1 MVCPKCNKELKEGHL
16 YCEYCGTEIQIVPD
30 FDPEIDERIS
40 VTLSEVA
47 EELSSSNM
55 VETGHKQVHSRKRK
69 FRPGRKVI
77 FAFLIGL
84 FVISLAV
91 IAAVNFSRYYSY
103 EYQYAK
109 AQHEYENG
117 SYELSIQTARHAGT
131 LNTEEEKTK
140 LLLADDYYALQKYDE
155 SIAVLMEIIDLFPG
169 DLNIYERLVA
179 NYEAKGDNKA
189 IGELIKNSGDTAI
202 AARFSA
208 YVSVPPQFSLEEG
221 TYYEPETL
229 RLMANGNGTVY
240 YTLNGETPNEN
251 SRVYKTAIFLEEG
264 TTVVSAVYM
273 NEKGIIS
280 ESVQRTY
287 TIELKVPDAPELLT
301 NGGKYDAPVLIRVE
315 EPEEGI
321 VYYTDDGTEPT
332 IDSNIY
338 TLPIPMPLGSSEY
351 KFAVISKDGVASQ
364 TIDAKYNLQIATIV
378 DKATAESA
386 IQFFLQTKGDTK
398 SGNEYLC
405 TAAYGA
411 GSRNYYLVDEYE
423 VKDGKKVKTDRIFAV
438 DVRTGEL
445 YKANVNIVKGD
456 YEFSVLY

>member
-1 MVCPKCNKELKEGHL
+1 MVCPRCNKELKEGHL

-30 FDPEIDERIS
+30 FDPEIDERIN

-47 EELSSSNM
+47 EELSGSNM
-55 VETGHKQVHSRKRK
+55 VETDHKQVYSRKK
-69 FRPGRKVI
+69 KGKPGRKVI
-77 FAFLIGL
+77 FAFLIG
-84 FVISLAV
+84 FIVVGISI

-103 EYQYAK
+103 DYQFEK
-109 AQHEYENG
+109 AQREYENG
-117 SYELSIQTARHAGT
+117 SYELSIQTARHASS
-131 LNTEEEKTK
+131 LNQEEEQTK

-169 DLNIYERLVA
+169 DLDIYERLVA

-240 YTLNGETPNEN
+240 YTLNGEVPNEN
-251 SRVYKTAIFLEEG
+251 SSVYKTPIFLKAG
-264 TTVVSAVYM
+264 TIVVTAVYV
-273 NEKGIIS
+273 NEKGILS
-280 ESVQRTY
+280 ESVQKTY
-287 TIELKVPDAPELLT
+287 SIELREPDVPELLT
-301 NGGKYDAPVLIRVE
+301 QGGKYDAPVLIRIE

-332 IDSNIY
+332 KDSAVY
-338 TLPIPMPLGSSEY
+338 TVPIPMPLGRSEFR
-351 KFAVISKDGVASQ
+351 FAVISKDGIASQ
-364 TIDAKYNLQIATIV
+364 TVKANYNLQIATIV
-378 DKATAESA
+378 DKAAAEAA

-398 SGNEYLC
+398 DGNEYLC

-423 VKDGKKVKTDRIFAV
+423 MKDGEKVKTNRIFAV

-445 YKANVNIVKGD
+445 YKANINIVKGD